1 MTKFSNR
8 FKEALL
14 VRGMRQTDVVSKTGL
29 SKSLVSD
36 YFNGRYE
43 PKQNNLYIIAK
54 ALDVKESWL
63 MGFEVEMQR
72 DNEDYFVDD
81 ENSII
86 SATGTLCNLLGSN
99 DHEVWETVYHIISNM
114 RALDISE
121 LNKLSDYSD
130 LLPKTKNIL

>member
-63 MGFEVEMQR
+63 MGFEVDMQR
-72 DNEDYFVDD
+72 DNEDYFVDED
-81 ENSII
+81 NMLT
-86 SATGTLCNLLGSN
+86 SATSAICNLLSSN

-114 RALDISE
+114 RWLEISE

-130 LLPKTKNIL
+130 LLPKTKKAL